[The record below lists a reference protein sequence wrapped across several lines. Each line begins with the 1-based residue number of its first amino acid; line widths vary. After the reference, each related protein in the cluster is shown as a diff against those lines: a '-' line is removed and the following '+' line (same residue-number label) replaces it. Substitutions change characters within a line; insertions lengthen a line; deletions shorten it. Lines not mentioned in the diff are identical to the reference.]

1 MHLKV
6 ILTTLAVACLIVSAG
21 CRERADEVRTDGAR
35 ADAALAEVSAFT
47 HELVRE
53 IESAPD
59 PSAGV
64 AQAHE
69 RLNARRAEL
78 ASKIKRLRESEE
90 FRDDAEVRGRL
101 LAVEVEN
108 VNRISNLRT
117 QYMSEAMSDPAFSQ
131 RLDALIRDYETL
143 FRE

>member
-1 MHLKV
+1 MRLKV
-6 ILTTLAVACLIVSAG
+6 ILITLAAACLLVAG
-21 CRERADEVRTDGAR
+21 CRERAGEVEH
-35 ADAALAEVSAFT
+35 DAVLAEVGAFT

-59 PSAGV
+59 PSTGV

-78 ASKIKRLRESEE
+78 ASKIKALRQSEE
-90 FRDDAEVRGRL
+90 YRADAETRSRL

-108 VNRISNLRT
+108 VNRIANLRT
-117 QYMSEAMSDPAFSQ
+117 QYMNEAMSDPAFNQ
-131 RLDALIRDYETL
+131 RLDGLIRDYEAM